1 MNQNKLNI
9 LTALVLILS
18 AAVLKVS
25 TFPHS
30 VNPIIAISLFSGAI
44 IKDRKFAFAMP
55 LVAMFASDILL
66 EAFNIAPGFYGM
78 GQIGN
83 YASLLFI
90 TVLGF
95 TMKKTNLLHITGY
108 SIVSSLLFFV
118 LSNTNCFFFDFDY
131 TYGHGLSGWANCLA
145 AGIPFVKNSV
155 ITDLCFS
162 TVIFTTYAF
171 AIKYANRKAIAQ

>member
-9 LTALVLILS
+9 MTAAILILS
-18 AAVLKVS
+18 AAILKVS

-55 LVAMFASDILL
+55 LIAMFTSDIML
-66 EAFNIAPGFYGM
+66 EVFNIAPGFYGM

-83 YASLLFI
+83 YASLLLI
-90 TVLGF
+90 TILGF
-95 TMKKTNLLHITGY
+95 SMKKTNLVSVTAY
-108 SIVSSLLFFV
+108 SIASTLLFFV
-118 LSNTNCFFFDFDY
+118 LSNTNCFFFDFDS
-131 TYGHGLSGWANCLA
+131 TYGQGLTGWVNCLA
-145 AGIPFVKNSV
+145 AGVPFVKNSM

-171 AIKYANRKAIAQ
+171 TLKYANKKSLA